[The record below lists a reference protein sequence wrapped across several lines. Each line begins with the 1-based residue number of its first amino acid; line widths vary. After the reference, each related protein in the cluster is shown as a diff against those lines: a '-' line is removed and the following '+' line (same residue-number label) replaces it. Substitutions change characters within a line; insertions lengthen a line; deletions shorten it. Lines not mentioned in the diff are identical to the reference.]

1 MKQTKGNRYTAT
13 CPYRRRQRGFVNSRQ
28 ALVLLALL
36 FLMPVLV
43 AYLMHMRVEHGWRP
57 SSTTNKGTLIQ
68 PPRKLTLPTGLV
80 SPTGKPLSPDFLGGK
95 WTLVYIDDAACGDA
109 CRNKLNQ
116 MHEVRLAQGENLRR
130 VQRLFLVMDMDMS
143 GTGGLTKIL
152 ADYPDM
158 ATALLSPGQ
167 AAAIAPVFSVAG
179 TPMQGAGNVYLV
191 DPLGNLMM
199 YYRPDADPRGIIQD
213 LQRLLKYSHTG

>member
-1 MKQTKGNRYTAT
+1 MKQANLKIYSGAGPDY
-13 CPYRRRQRGFVNSRQ
+13 RRQRGFVNSRQ

-68 PPRKLTLPTGLV
+68 PPRKLTLPAGLV
-80 SPTGKPLSPDFLGGK
+80 SPTGKPVSPDFLGGK
-95 WTLVYIDDAACGDA
+95 WTLVYIDDAACGEA

-116 MHEVRLAQGENLRR
+116 MHQVRLAQGENLRR
-130 VQRLFLVMDMDMS
+130 VQRLFLVTDAS
-143 GTGGLTKIL
+143 GTGGLTKVL

-179 TPMQGAGNVYLV
+179 IPMQGAGNVYLV